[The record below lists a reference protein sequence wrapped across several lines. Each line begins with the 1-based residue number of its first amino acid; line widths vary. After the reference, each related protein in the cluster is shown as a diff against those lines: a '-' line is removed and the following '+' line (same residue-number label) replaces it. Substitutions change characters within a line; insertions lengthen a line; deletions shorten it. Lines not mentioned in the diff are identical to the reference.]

1 MPVLTGDLRVGQTK
15 TEKKMRAR
23 TKIGI
28 FAFGCGL
35 AIVIGYLLVALE
47 VFPSNQFE
55 STLRKAIAGKRG
67 EPLNIQEVTPFKWDR
82 LDVYTPYTTFK
93 DENGR
98 TIDVDEGHCY
108 LVFSK
113 NGATVSTLKFK
124 RYYGDFA
131 GLHREGGYSPSSA
144 RFIVTDPSKG
154 SWLKLEWIGT
164 ESPTRPV
171 ER

>member
-1 MPVLTGDLRVGQTK
+1 MRTK
-15 TEKKMRAR
+15 

-35 AIVIGYLLVALE
+35 VIIIGYFLVALE
-47 VFPSNQFE
+47 VFPSNQLE
-55 STLRKAIAGKRG
+55 STLRKTIAEKRG
-67 EPLNIQEVTPFKWDR
+67 GTLNIQEVTPFKWDR
-82 LDVYTPYTTFK
+82 LDIYTPYTSYK

-98 TIDVDEGHCY
+98 RIDVDEGHCQ
-108 LVFSK
+108 LIFTNNSAPV
-113 NGATVSTLKFK
+113 ATLKFK

-131 GLHREGGYSPSSA
+131 GLHRKEGYTPATA
-144 RFIVTDPSKG
+144 RFKVADKNKG
-154 SWLKLEWIGT
+154 SWIKLEWAGE